1 MSAPRDASM
10 GLRHLSGIE
19 LTEYA
24 DGETPSSKRDRVE
37 EHVRRCARCAAAA
50 AGLRDAVS
58 AVGALK
64 AVAPPVDLRQ
74 RVEQRMAAPSAI
86 EVTCRQ
92 AAPLLHGHLDEC
104 LSPADE
110 AVLAQHVAACG
121 LCRAEVAAL
130 RAAKRLVA
138 SLPSVESPNVIRESV
153 AAARRPR
160 APEMP
165 WRARWAPALAA
176 ASVVVVGGLSLLIAT
191 RQPVGTSH
199 GVRVAEDRPAA
210 TAPAV
215 VVAEHTGS
223 VAELGEVAEAGEV
236 EAAVTAEESLPSDD
250 PTPAERRMESRA
262 GVVLVSVGPAPL
274 PTVLETSAA
283 EVPIPSALR
292 TLRQVAQSASH
303 EHGAQRA
310 MELAGEQF
318 ATLDMERVLARLPSE
333 LDAKSGER
341 PGGVREESAPA
352 PPVEVQPS
360 DDGGRDRDSA
370 WAPREGSS
378 SSFAAPF
385 V

>member
-1 MSAPRDASM
+1 M

-37 EHVRRCARCAAAA
+37 EHVRGCPRCAAAA
-50 AGLRDAVS
+50 ASLRDAVS

-74 RVEQRMAAPSAI
+74 RVEERMAAPSAMEI
-86 EVTCRQ
+86 TCRQ
-92 AAPLLHGHLDEC
+92 AVPLLHGQLDEC
-104 LSPADE
+104 LSPTDE

-130 RAAKRLVA
+130 RAARRLVA

-153 AAARRPR
+153 AAARRTR

-176 ASVVVVGGLSLLIAT
+176 ASVVVVGGLALLIAT
-191 RQPVGTSH
+191 RQPVGTSP

-215 VVAEHTGS
+215 MVAEHAGR
-223 VAELGEVAEAGEV
+223 VAEPEEVAEDGEV
-236 EAAVTAEESLPSDD
+236 EAAVIAEESLPSDS
-250 PTPAERRMESRA
+250 PTPAERRIESHG

-274 PTVLETSAA
+274 PTVLEASVA
-283 EVPIPSALR
+283 EVPVPSALR
-292 TLRQVAQSASH
+292 TLRQVAQSVSH
-303 EHGAQRA
+303 EHGVQHA
-310 MELAGEQF
+310 MELAGERF
-318 ATLDMERVLARLPSE
+318 ATLDMERVLARLPSGLGTE
-333 LDAKSGER
+333 SGEDA
-341 PGGVREESAPA
+341 GVVREEPAPA

-360 DDGGRDRDSA
+360 DDGGRDGDSA
-370 WAPREGSS
+370 WAPREGAASP
-378 SSFAAPF
+378 FAAPF